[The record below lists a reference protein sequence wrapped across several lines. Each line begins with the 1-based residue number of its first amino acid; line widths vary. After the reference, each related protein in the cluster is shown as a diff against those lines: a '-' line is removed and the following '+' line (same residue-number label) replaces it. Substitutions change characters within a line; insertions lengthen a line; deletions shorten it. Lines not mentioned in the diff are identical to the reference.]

1 MNDFILIILNR
12 LVMSKRIKDETT
24 QTEEEK
30 LQREKL
36 KIETIKY
43 DEEKEEKIEKEHEL
57 EREARRLA
65 QKEEAASLIERLI
78 SLNPIYTSEELSLFS
93 IYGLREQI
101 LKELKAQEIQKEKE
115 EEEERKREAEKKALI
130 FYNDY
135 KKLVKEEILNGC
147 IIASDGSKI
156 LVRNLTEYCVVLLEN
171 ADTIPLIS
179 NENLVRYSYAFAR
192 SFGQSGAQLFAK
204 VGKYSA
210 GQDYWSLISLYK
222 NCSSKVDENHI
233 DIKEFW
239 EFCFS
244 LKISNE
250 VLVNKLNIAA

>member
-1 MNDFILIILNR
+1 MQN
-12 LVMSKRIKDETT
+12 KRQDETT
-24 QTEEEK
+24 QLEEK
-30 LQREKL
+30 KLEREKL
-36 KIETIKY
+36 KLEAIKHA
-43 DEEKEEKIEKEHEL
+43 DEKERKL
-57 EREARRLA
+57 EREARKLA
-65 QKEEAASLIERLI
+65 QKRERDSLMERLR
-78 SLNPIYTSEELSLFS
+78 SLNPIYVYEDLSLLS
-93 IYGLREQI
+93 IYNLKDQI

-115 EEEERKREAEKKALI
+115 DQKKRRSKAEQKALI
-130 FYNDY
+130 FYNDN
-135 KKLVKEEILNGC
+135 KKLVKEKILNGC
-147 IIASDGSKI
+147 IIASDGSRI
-156 LVRNLTEYCVVLLEN
+156 LVRNLTEYCVVLLEST
-171 ADTIPLIS
+171 DTIPVIS
-179 NENLVRYSYAFAR
+179 NEDLVRFSYAFAR

-204 VGKYSA
+204 VGKYNP